1 MGEKMTIKTLA
12 IIHELLTERVDEL
25 EAKRDRAQDKMR
37 EARCDED
44 NEVRYV
50 RAMEEE
56 YKFAHKKWCEAKEAL
71 EEVEAHDFR

>member
-1 MGEKMTIKTLA
+1 MTIKTLA

-37 EARCDED
+37 EARYDED

-56 YKFAHKKWCEAKEAL
+56 YKLAHKKWCEAKEAL
-71 EEVEAHDFR
+71 EEFEAHDFR